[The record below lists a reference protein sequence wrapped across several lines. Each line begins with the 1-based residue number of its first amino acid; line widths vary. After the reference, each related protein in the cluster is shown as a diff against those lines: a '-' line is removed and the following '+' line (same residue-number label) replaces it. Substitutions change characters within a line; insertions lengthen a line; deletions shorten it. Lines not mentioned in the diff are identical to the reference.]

1 MVALGQPA
9 PKGGGRYKVGSPYQI
24 NGRWYRPKEEPS
36 YDRVGIASWY
46 GDLFHGRHTANGEI
60 FDMAA
65 LTAAHPTLPMPIHV
79 RVTNLENGRSIVVR
93 VNDRG
98 PYAHDRIIDMSA
110 RSAKLLG
117 FQRQG
122 TAKVRVT
129 YLKKAPING
138 DDRYERQVLASQ
150 PWAQV
155 ASANSKR
162 RGSPIAA
169 DPITVASITPETG
182 ETPGLPVRKPT
193 RRRAQVRESTI
204 AQSAVDK
211 LYFVQAA
218 AFRRRD
224 HANNARSKFTHMGSA
239 TVFPAEVGGQLWYRV
254 RIGPFERQS
263 DALSVRDQLQD
274 QGHKSARL
282 ISN

>member
-9 PKGGGRYKVGSPYQI
+9 PKGGGRYKVGSPYQV
-24 NGRWYRPKEEPS
+24 NGRWYRPKEEPT
-36 YDRVGIASWY
+36 YDRVGVASWY

-155 ASANSKR
+155 ASANTKR

-169 DPITVASITPETG
+169 DPITVASIRPETG

-193 RRRAQVRESTI
+193 RWRAQVRKQTI
-204 AQSAVDK
+204 AQSAVGK
-211 LYFVQAA
+211 IYFVQAA
-218 AFRRRD
+218 AFRRQD
-224 HANNARSKFTHMGSA
+224 HANNARSKFTHMGPA
-239 TVFPAEVGGQLWYRV
+239 TVFPAEIGGQLWYRV

-263 DALSVRDQLQD
+263 EAVSVRDQLLD
-274 QGHKSARL
+274 KGHKSARL